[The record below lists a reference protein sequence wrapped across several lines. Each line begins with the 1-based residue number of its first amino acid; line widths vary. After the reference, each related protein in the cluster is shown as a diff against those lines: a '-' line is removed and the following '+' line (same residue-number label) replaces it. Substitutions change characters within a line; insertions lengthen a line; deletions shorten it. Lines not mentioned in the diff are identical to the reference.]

1 MRSPSKTLSKKPQIR
16 RQIIYTHSHLHPLDL
31 FKRKSKTTT
40 NLECKICHLKFSDPE
55 RTMRHMAKAHSK
67 PQKKKRGIGTGKYA

>member
-1 MRSPSKTLSKKPQIR
+1 M
-16 RQIIYTHSHLHPLDL
+16 DL
-31 FKRKSKTTT
+31 FKKKSKITTS
-40 NLECKICHLKFSDPE
+40 LVCKICDMKFSDPE